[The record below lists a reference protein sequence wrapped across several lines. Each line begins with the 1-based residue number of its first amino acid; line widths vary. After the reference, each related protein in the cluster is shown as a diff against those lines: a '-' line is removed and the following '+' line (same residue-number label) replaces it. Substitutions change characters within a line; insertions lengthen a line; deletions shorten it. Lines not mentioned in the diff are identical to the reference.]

1 VISPAPHVVEHSAR
15 PEPTHPPLRCPFCDT
30 PTVKVQDAVFTK
42 CPNRDCPER
51 RRHLLRHFVSRG
63 AMDIDGLGEK
73 QAAVLLEQGLI
84 ESAADFYR
92 LTEEQLV
99 ALERFGEVST
109 RNLLESIQ
117 SSKRRPFARVLFALG
132 IEEVGE
138 VTGRNLAMSFRGIDA
153 LLEASVERIE
163 EVPGIGEKMAVS
175 IHEQL
180 HDERMQS
187 LIADLRRLGL
197 CFAEEGPLP
206 SEGPLAGKTLV
217 ITGTLPNWSREQA
230 TEQILAAG
238 GRVST
243 SVSKKT
249 DYLLAGESA
258 GAKLEKAE
266 RLQVPV
272 LDEAGLHE
280 LLGV

>member
-1 VISPAPHVVEHSAR
+1 
-15 PEPTHPPLRCPFCDT
+15 
-30 PTVKVQDAVFTK
+30 
-42 CPNRDCPER
+42 
-51 RRHLLRHFVSRG
+51 
-63 AMDIDGLGEK
+63 M
-73 QAAVLLEQGLI
+73 
-84 ESAADFYR
+84 
-92 LTEEQLV
+92 

-117 SSKRRPFARVLFALG
+117 SSKQRPFARVLFALG

-153 LLEASVERIE
+153 LLEGVRGADRGGAGDRREDGRCRSTSSYTR
-163 EVPGIGEKMAVS
+163 
-175 IHEQL
+175 
-180 HDERMQS
+180 ERMQS

-197 CFAEEGPLP
+197 CFSEEGPLP

-217 ITGTLPNWSREQA
+217 ITGTLPSWSREQA

-249 DYLLAGESA
+249 DYLVAGESA
-258 GAKLEKAE
+258 GSKLEKAE
-266 RLQVPV
+266 RLEGAGARRSGPARVLGGVVPGGARGPSSSLVIRDGDRHVV
-272 LDEAGLHE
+272 LEGMR
-280 LLGV
+280 GFGRRCRR

>member
-1 VISPAPHVVEHSAR
+1 
-15 PEPTHPPLRCPFCDT
+15 
-30 PTVKVQDAVFTK
+30 
-42 CPNRDCPER
+42 
-51 RRHLLRHFVSRG
+51 
-63 AMDIDGLGEK
+63 MDIDGLGEK

-117 SSKRRPFARVLFALG
+117 SSKQRPFARVLFALG

-138 VTGRNLAMSFRGIDA
+138 VTGRNLAMSFRGIGA

-180 HDERMQS
+180 HDEHMQS
-187 LIADLRRLGL
+187 LIADLRQLGL
-197 CFAEEGPLP
+197 CFSEEGPLP
-206 SEGPLAGKTLV
+206 SEGPLAGKTIVL
-217 ITGTLPNWSREQA
+217 TGTMPTWSREQA
-230 TEQILAAG
+230 TEQILAGG
-238 GRVST
+238 GRVTT

-249 DYLLAGESA
+249 DYLVAGESA
-258 GAKLEKAE
+258 GSKLEKAE
-266 RLQVPV
+266 RLHVPV
-272 LDEAGLHE
+272 LDEAGLRE
-280 LLGV
+280 LLGQ